1 MSKVYVTNY
10 SSNVH
15 LYNNVHYM
23 VVHIIYRF
31 DAVIENSGVWVGWII
46 HVEVNNSSSCG
57 LISCSKLFSVA
68 AAGFNSCKSCI

>member
-1 MSKVYVTNY
+1 MLLT

-15 LYNNVHYM
+15 LYNNVQYILLY
-23 VVHIIYRF
+23 IIYRL
-31 DAVIENSGVWVGWII
+31 DAVIENSGVWVGCII
-46 HVEVNNSSSCG
+46 HVEINNSSLCG